1 MIYIFLFFSFFTAL
15 NVQFLVGS
23 SSTQLAGTSASSMPV
38 NKKETTD
45 GSAAGAAAA
54 KPSSHQQPQQQY
66 WATRT
71 GFGTGSKA
79 QTWDVDGVMHLQT
92 AQEEQATFL
101 LHPSCPPVS
110 FTNPILL
117 PDELRGLFQSS
128 HLIPAICSYL
138 RNDSGIFLFLDF
150 KLYSESFIIF
160 S

>member
-1 MIYIFLFFSFFTAL
+1 MIYIYLFVFLTAL
-15 NVQFLVGS
+15 NDQFLVGS

-54 KPSSHQQPQQQY
+54 KPSSHQQLQQQSQQQY
-66 WATRT
+66 WTKRT

-79 QTWDVDGVMHLQT
+79 QTWDVDGAMHLQR
-92 AQEEQATFL
+92 AQEEQATCL

-117 PDELRGLFQSS
+117 PDELLGLVQSS

-138 RNDSGIFLFLDF
+138 
-150 KLYSESFIIF
+150 
-160 S
+160 